1 MADPISILGLVAG
14 IITFVDFGYK
24 VISGSKSAR
33 DSIQGRTPDVA
44 RLNKIVQEI
53 RLMNAALVSQISG
66 QRKPSP
72 LEKHVIE
79 MVQESEKLNLQLHK
93 EIEKLTMR
101 SETRFKHLESGRVA
115 LQSIRSHKSL
125 QSLGKELLVLD
136 HRVRSGIQMVLELNH
151 HDSVMSRLKDLQDS
165 QKALGIDHE
174 TKFNQIKDSIIH
186 LTGQEH
192 QKHVVQIAE
201 QGAQLLSLKA
211 KVDAL
216 LKEHS
221 DSSKAIRVVRS
232 LYFQEVRR
240 RFDQI
245 PYSDRRSNDWI
256 YDPSLTTFSLWLE
269 SNATADGL
277 FYIWGKPGSGKS
289 TLMKYIS
296 EDERT
301 RDKLKTWSRT
311 EKLYIGSYF
320 FWNQG
325 SEMQKSRTGLMQSLL
340 YQILRASPELIPPE
354 VGGRLDHEVWDMN
367 EMIATFEYIANQTRY
382 SSKFCFFIDGLDEYN
397 GDQNDIAP
405 MLKVLISSP
414 HIKLCASSRP
424 GRLYEQSLR
433 REDRAFDIAR
443 FTKEDMRHYVQN
455 RLTVNTKF
463 QRLSLQGTGCQN
475 IISNISGHARGVWL
489 WVFLVTRDILYEVD
503 RDEGILT
510 LQKIVN
516 EFPSDL
522 ERYFE
527 RIIDRIKD
535 RHKEEMAQTFL
546 VTVHELQPL
555 PLFAFALLE
564 RERTRPDYALETPI
578 EPVSLDEIEPKH
590 PVWQAR
596 VRNRCGDLLVIDPGP
611 HPVYLSHSVDFM
623 HRTVRDFLRDC
634 YHDNLRN
641 YLTHEFSPLVSLCK
655 IHLCLLK
662 ALPVDNFRDR
672 RSVNRII
679 GLTDELLYYAHEA
692 EKNCTHQEQRTLD
705 GLLNEL
711 DKVNSHHARSIRNH
725 WTHARDSPA
734 KLGFDHYRE
743 GGQCNF
749 LALAVQARL
758 VKYVSTRLQA
768 DKQIMQKGGRPL
780 LDYALRPRRV
790 TPISMDYHTTRDDPS
805 VDIKMVELLL
815 AHGANPNQ
823 SVHLYDG
830 ESVWALFL
838 LSIHE
843 ANRQEGSGTS
853 LPESLKTAW
862 YASCEAMI
870 RVGAQSDHITVV
882 VKGRPGLNT
891 TTILSGVFGPERAKI
906 LEDQIEAIAARKEME
921 GEKSDSENFCL
932 MM

>member
-115 LQSIRSHKSL
+115 LQSIRK
-125 QSLGKELLVLD
+125 LLVLD

-151 HDSVMSRLKDLQDS
+151 HDSVMSRLKDLQNS

-201 QGAQLLSLKA
+201 QGAQLLK
-211 KVDAL
+211 
-216 LKEHS
+216 
-221 DSSKAIRVVRS
+221 
-232 LYFQEVRR
+232 VRR

-277 FYIWGKPGSGKS
+277 FYIWGKPGSRKS

-354 VGGRLDHEVWDMN
+354 VSGRLDHEVWDMN

-397 GDQNDIAP
+397 GNENDIAP

-475 IISNISGHARGVWL
+475 IISNISGHARGV
-489 WVFLVTRDILYEVD
+489 D

-516 EFPSDL
+516 EFPSNL

-535 RHKEEMAQTFL
+535 QHKEEMAQTFL

-623 HRTVRDFLRDC
+623 HRTVQDFLRDC

-768 DKQIMQKGGRPL
+768 DKQIMQKRGRPL

-843 ANRQEGSGTS
+843 ANRQEGSGT
-853 LPESLKTAW
+853 LPPESLKTAW

-870 RVGAQSDHITVV
+870 RVGAQSDHRTVV
-882 VKGRPGLNT
+882 VKGQPGLNT